1 MLNGGH
7 DTRHNDI
14 HNKDNKHN
22 DIQKH
27 DTQHNHKNATLSIS
41 VHDIVM
47 LSVANKLIDVERL
60 GDLVAILKTSLWR
73 HDIHP
78 NDTQHHELSPFMLFH
93 SA

>member
-1 MLNGGH
+1 M
-7 DTRHNDI
+7 TP
-14 HNKDNKHN
+14 
-22 DIQKH
+22 
-27 DTQHNHKNATLSIS
+27 SIS
-41 VHDIVM
+41 ALDIVM

-60 GDLVAILKTSLWR
+60 GDLVAICETSLWC